1 MESFTFVTDLCC
13 LLTVSFFLTNTPR
26 PRVLNF
32 LNELSVS
39 QVNNIF
45 ILCYC

>member
-26 PRVLNF
+26 VLKF